1 MESDLAGKTC
11 FIITPIG
18 SSESSIFRHIN
29 GVIKNVIR
37 PILLENEFADI
48 KAAHEIS
55 EPGSINTQL
64 INRIVH
70 DDLVIA
76 NLTGNNPNVMYELC
90 LRHVVAKPI
99 IHICEYGTTLPFDI
113 KDNRTIFYRNDMLG
127 AEELKE
133 NLREVMGVLNYKK
146 EYKDNPIYNAIKIK
160 RLLDIDTETSGTP
173 EMDILKQI
181 LQYMTHESMN
191 SVNEKEVNLTS
202 CVKVQFDAK
211 DSMACDKFIESLE
224 DNANV
229 KVKIID
235 REIIKDK
242 NTEYKRY
249 VILVSYITGRDSEV
263 IDHVIRV
270 IAEEGN
276 IKINFIRPM
285 RR

>member
-99 IHICEYGTTLPFDI
+99 IHIC
-113 KDNRTIFYRNDMLG
+113 
-127 AEELKE
+127 
-133 NLREVMGVLNYKK
+133 
-146 EYKDNPIYNAIKIK
+146 
-160 RLLDIDTETSGTP
+160 
-173 EMDILKQI
+173 
-181 LQYMTHESMN
+181 
-191 SVNEKEVNLTS
+191 
-202 CVKVQFDAK
+202 
-211 DSMACDKFIESLE
+211 
-224 DNANV
+224 
-229 KVKIID
+229 
-235 REIIKDK
+235 
-242 NTEYKRY
+242 
-249 VILVSYITGRDSEV
+249 
-263 IDHVIRV
+263 
-270 IAEEGN
+270 
-276 IKINFIRPM
+276 
-285 RR
+285 